1 MITNIRKDAYISSCG
16 GYRYRLERW
25 WDESKPPCL
34 FVMLN
39 PSTADASNDD
49 PTIRRCIAFAKSWGY
64 GGIWVVNLFALRT
77 PSPKEMM
84 ENPKPNPGDEE
95 YQMKLVMDF
104 VREKKGICIAA
115 WGAHGW
121 WQQQNQKVIKWF
133 RDKNIPLF
141 ALGFTKDGHPKHP
154 LYVRGDTKPVEF
166 AV

>member
-1 MITNIRKDAYISSCG
+1 MIKGDAYISACSQ
-16 GYRYRLERW
+16 YRYRLERW
-25 WDESKPPCL
+25 WDDTKPPCL

-84 ENPKPNPGDEE
+84 LHPQPNPSDAE
-95 YQMKLVMDF
+95 YQMKTVMSF
-104 VREKKGICIAA
+104 VREKNGMCIAA

-121 WQQQNQKVIKWF
+121 WQQQNQRVIKWF
-133 RDKNIPLF
+133 HDEKIPLY

-154 LYVRGDTKPVEF
+154 LYIRADTKPVEF